1 MDKETKHQLNEI
13 VSRLSENKKVAAIFL
28 FGSAVTGRMR
38 EDSDIDIAVL
48 MKDATDDEENHIYG
62 YGNEKFEVHSFNKL
76 PLEIQFRILRD
87 GKLLLIKNK
96 DFLKITWLKII
107 RDYLDF
113 EPFISN
119 FYRRVIKNV
128 WC

>member
-1 MDKETKHQLNEI
+1 MNKETEYKLNELVI
-13 VSRLSENKKVAAIFL
+13 RISKNRKVAAIFL

-38 EDSDIDIAVL
+38 EDSDIDIGVL
-48 MKDATDDEENHIYG
+48 MKDASDDEENGIYG

-87 GKLLLIKNK
+87 GRLLLIKNK
-96 DFLKITWLKII
+96 DFLKFTWLKVVKN
-107 RDYLDF
+107 YLDF

-119 FYRRVIKNV
+119 FYRKIIKNA
-128 WC
+128 